1 MRIWGMNVLNCYEN
15 NVKMETNLMILQT
28 SFIFYMQNIMSYFG
42 VKYHLDMFFYR
53 CCEILSRTVGSVG
66 DHMASSFSKH

>member
-1 MRIWGMNVLNCYEN
+1 MCLTYEN
-15 NVKMETNLMILQT
+15 NVKMETNNDST
-28 SFIFYMQNIMSYFG
+28 NK

-66 DHMASSFSKH
+66 DTMIPHHSVNTEGNKNTEGLFQ